1 MPCKG
6 ELNVL
11 TDTYNTIF
19 IMFEQENKAY
29 GLTIRL
35 KLYSTGIIISTRRFN
50 CFPSAVSF
58 VATGLLSPY
67 PFVVI
72 LAVTPADCK

>member
-6 ELNVL
+6 DHNVL
-11 TDTYNTIF
+11 TTTYNTIF
-19 IMFEQENKAY
+19 IMYEQENKAY
-29 GLTIRL
+29 GLTICL
-35 KLYSTGIIISTRRFN
+35 KFYNTGIIISTRLFN

-67 PFVVI
+67 PFVVM